1 MNDKITIID
10 PINQSNVSKSSFKIE
25 EIKNAFIKVLNI
37 IKIDAWKIEQE
48 KEIDMNNINNPLK
61 ILNTIFQIK

>member
-48 KEIDMNNINNPLK
+48 KEIDMNNINNQLK